1 MTESAQA
8 NGSYSRGNVRELVAK
23 LRQQIISGEFE
34 PGQRLME
41 TQLAAEFGVSRIPLR
56 EALRSLAAEGF
67 VQSEHYG
74 GTFVA
79 TLSTE
84 DAHDLLDVRAF
95 LEPLAAAQA
104 AMRRTPEQL
113 QTFYVLLAEGAR
125 AARERRYSDTRAL
138 KVKFA
143 DHLAVASQNATLIE
157 LMRNVRYKIE
167 WASSIEAIKQSAVE
181 ARRQR
186 AKMHRELVDAIAQR
200 DPARAAAA
208 AAANIG
214 AAYATQHWR
223 PVVEVKFAAAE
234 KPALS

>member
-8 NGSYSRGNVRELVAK
+8 PGTYSRGNVRELVAK
-23 LRQQIISGEFE
+23 LRQRIISGEFE
-34 PGQRLME
+34 PGQRLRE

-79 TLSTE
+79 TLSTK

-104 AMRRTPEQL
+104 AMRRTPEHL
-113 QTFYVLLAEGAR
+113 EKFYVFLSEGAR
-125 AARERRYSDTRAL
+125 AARERRYEDTRAL

-143 DHLAVASQNATLIE
+143 EHLAVASQNATLIE
-157 LMRNVRYKIE
+157 LMRNVQYKIE
-167 WASSIEAIKQSAVE
+167 WASSIEAIKQSAGE
-181 ARRQR
+181 ARKQR
-186 AKMHRELVDAIAQR
+186 AKILRELVDAIAQR
-200 DPARAAAA
+200 DPARAATA
-208 AAANIG
+208 AAANIDG
-214 AAYATQHWR
+214 AYASHHWR
-223 PVVEVKFAAAE
+223 PVVGVKFEAAE
-234 KPALS
+234 KSD